1 MGNTRFAIDFVHA
14 AGLVPQHRYDS
25 RRTVVFSDDDTQSIL
40 ERVFGRLRLGCMHNA
55 Q

>member
-1 MGNTRFAIDFVHA
+1 MLPALYHSIDT
-14 AGLVPQHRYDS
+14 
-25 RRTVVFSDDDTQSIL
+25 TVGARWSSLDDDTQSIL